1 VRRDLFSDDENA
13 GYIADA
19 DLLQRLVGQ
28 KLDAAVEEVRAEGW
42 AWVETRVERDLLD
55 LNRYGKL
62 QPVHRPYTEDEQRQI
77 DALTA
82 QRDELAEKLD
92 ALSEDDE
99 NAYEEAD
106 RLDLEIERANAA
118 IAAIERAAVLWD
130 TAQMA
135 EAGAYVI
142 VGSQGELTFERGLVR
157 RVNGAALDA
166 AGATVRGM
174 PAAEVPDRTD
184 TKAPKVKPVH
194 SWKLCQRLT
203 AHRAAAIH
211 AELVAQPTVALA
223 ALLRHRIP
231 QALPEHYGHTS
242 APDYLALSVENNRD
256 RLLRTADDLA
266 PLADPAG
273 PGHDAARSRGL
284 LHRYAARRHRGR
296 GKAACHQCAR
306 GRERPQLEVRK
317 HAIPRELIPSRSV
330 TVSSYIIC
338 RERCCT
344 VAGTVDHAPLSSDA
358 GGPNK
363 TINL

>member
-1 VRRDLFSDDENA
+1 MKLANVSPKLLALLREDAITLDQLSALALADDHETQERLWYEANEWQRQLHYLRQAITRAEIDASRSRLVRFVGLAAYEAAGGYVRRDLFSDDENA

-28 KLDAAVEEVRAEGW
+28 KLDAAAEEVRAEGW
-42 AWVETRVERDLLD
+42 GWVETRVERDPLE

-62 QPVHRPYTEDEQRQI
+62 QPVHRPYTEDEQREI

-99 NAYEEAD
+99 NAYQEAD

-118 IAAIERAAVLWD
+118 ITAIERDAVLWD

-142 VGSQGELTFERGLVR
+142 VGSQGELTVERGLVR
-157 RVNGAALDA
+157 RENGAALDA

-194 SWKLCQRLT
+194 SSKLCQRLT

-211 AELVAQPTVALA
+211 AELVA
-223 ALLRHRIP
+223 
-231 QALPEHYGHTS
+231 
-242 APDYLALSVENNRD
+242 
-256 RLLRTADDLA
+256 
-266 PLADPAG
+266 
-273 PGHDAARSRGL
+273 
-284 LHRYAARRHRGR
+284 
-296 GKAACHQCAR
+296 
-306 GRERPQLEVRK
+306 
-317 HAIPRELIPSRSV
+317 
-330 TVSSYIIC
+330 
-338 RERCCT
+338 
-344 VAGTVDHAPLSSDA
+344 
-358 GGPNK
+358 
-363 TINL
+363 